1 MQNMV
6 KPSSATQSSSS
17 RCLSVKNSRV
27 PCVASPSET
36 MRASPMTARSG
47 ARSAKPCRGSA
58 VVSGIAAERIH
69 STTAAG
75 AGGGLRASVVSIL
88 HVSVLLRCGGDGAES
103 FARRSADTYE
113 VVHSVFLVMPANA
126 GIHVLPAAKKVVDGR
141 DIGERSDAVLRT
153 AMPGRDGRIN
163 SHQRGLT

>member
-88 HVSVLLRCGGDGAES
+88 HVSVLLRCGGGGAEW
-103 FARRSADTYE
+103 FAPRSADTYE
-113 VVHSVFLVMPANA
+113 VVHSVFLVPANT

-163 SHQRGLT
+163 SH